1 MSGQHNK
8 YERRAIRRLRIR
20 KRVAGSTGR
29 PRLSVFRS
37 ANHIYAQI
45 VDDERGV
52 TLVQASSREGKLD
65 LSGIEAKGRVAQS
78 VAVGRLIA
86 GRAKAAG
93 IENVCF
99 DRGGY
104 LYHGRV
110 KALADGARAG
120 GLSF

>member
-20 KRVAGSTGR
+20 KRVEGSKGR

-37 ANHIYAQI
+37 AVHIYAQL
-45 VDDERGV
+45 VDDQSGR
-52 TLVQASSREGKLD
+52 TLAQASSREKLD
-65 LSGIEAKGRVAQS
+65 TSGIEAKGRLLLS
-78 VAVGRLIA
+78 TAVGRLIA
-86 GRAKAAG
+86 QRAKAAG
-93 IENVCF
+93 VTQVCF

-120 GLSF
+120 GLDF